1 MSLKVHLV
9 LYSNNEPYNTT
20 KKLLIDTLLGN
31 DSLTKYN
38 VVIHNYD
45 LEKIKKCDWF
55 KYISNLPLI
64 VLDKSSQE
72 YPNPEARRDGY
83 YNAWKPFIVK
93 EVYDIME
100 EDDILYYVDCSR
112 HYISGFNEN
121 IDKLIEITKKCHGI
135 AGSIGNDILNKSL
148 GYADN
153 IKIWDTIIK
162 YRDNS
167 VYLDK
172 MHVLNSWF
180 TFNKSNYSR
189 DFINE
194 WVYWIVYTN
203 LSNDLTLASIK
214 YPMLTY
220 HHTADQSIFNI
231 LVYKY
236 NYVVFYDKNTKH
248 DENKDRNR
256 VLKIIREC
264 LENNNDKSEGG
275 IYNYFKP
282 ILTI

>member
-1 MSLKVHLV
+1 MIETGFQGNVHLV

-20 KKLLIDTLLGN
+20 KQLLIN
-31 DSLTKYN
+31 SIKNFTKYN

-55 KYISNLPLI
+55 KNISNLPLI
-64 VLDKSSQE
+64 DIKYSSTE
-72 YPNPEARRDGY
+72 GRRDGY

-93 EVYDIME
+93 DVYDIMR
-100 EDDILYYVDCSR
+100 EDDVLYYVDCSR
-112 HYISGFNEN
+112 HYITGFTEN
-121 IDKLIEITKKCHGI
+121 IDTLVEITKQCYGI
-135 AGSIGNDILNKSL
+135 AGSIGNDILNNAF

-162 YRDNS
+162 YRDTNS
-167 VYLDK
+167 VFLDK

-180 TFNKSNYSR
+180 MFNKSDYSR

-194 WVYWIVYTN
+194 WVYWTVYTGEN
-203 LSNDLTLASIK
+203 IQ

-248 DENKDRNR
+248 NENKDRNR

-264 LENNNDKSEGG
+264 LEKNIDYTIYFNNISK
-275 IYNYFKP
+275 F
-282 ILTI
+282 

>member
-64 VLDKSSQE
+64 DLDKSSQE

-121 IDKLIEITKKCHGI
+121 IDKLIEITKKCYGI

-180 TFNKSNYSR
+180 LFKKCDSNDS
-189 DFINE
+189 FIND
-194 WVYWIVYTN
+194 WVYFSCYKDEKTN
-203 LSNDLTLASIK
+203 HPLVVF
-214 YPMLTY
+214 
-220 HHTADQSIFNI
+220 HHTGDQGIFNI
-231 LVYKY
+231 LVVKY
-236 NYVVFYDKNTKH
+236 NKPVFYHKNIGHNQNKDKNL
-248 DENKDRNR
+248 
-256 VLKIIREC
+256 VLNII
-264 LENNNDKSEGG
+264 NNTDNIKEY
-275 IYNYFKP
+275 IINF
-282 ILTI
+282 